1 MFHITGNVAGFYANA
16 STDSVFSPDNNSSYP
31 NVYPTLPAILCALS
45 SGFKQWYTHSFL
57 NVYKSN
63 IATIIRS
70 LPLLPSLECS
80 SKGWFAS
87 DEKDSTNLF
96 DYADEMMS
104 DSLPLPL
111 LRTKQDEHWMAE
123 YNSVKWARG
132 RRSSV

>member
-1 MFHITGNVAGFYANA
+1 MVH
-16 STDSVFSPDNNSSYP
+16 PL
-31 NVYPTLPAILCALS
+31 LPERL
-45 SGFKQWYTHSFL
+45 QEQH
-57 NVYKSN
+57 
-63 IATIIRS
+63 RDDH
-70 LPLLPSLECS
+70 PLLPSLECS

-87 DEKDSTNLF
+87 EEKDSTNLF